1 MRRRTIAYAIYM
13 LATGVGLLAVGIYM
27 RAWPAVLG
35 GVGVLL
41 FSVLFYWAEKRSQD
55 PRR

>member
-1 MRRRTIAYAIYM
+1 M